1 MSEEGENICRLR
13 FCVYPYSAM
22 SNRDPI
28 DQPILVPMG
37 EYKRISRR
45 ELLRVAPLAVSGAL
59 LVPSIQ
65 KRLIHGGLAL
75 SDWAS
80 AKFFRQ
86 GLRAPTFRDSEVTP
100 FASFPY
106 NYSSL
111 LARNQSRQL
120 EPPRRRACATSGKL
134 FTGANPGPAQDS
146 CLPCWCSR
154 CVRACETALKPS
166 RKEWGPILKS
176 RGVSHTTGGQRCFTG

>member
-1 MSEEGENICRLR
+1 
-13 FCVYPYSAM
+13 M

-111 LARNQSRQL
+111 LDPGINLDNWSLRVEGLVQRPGNYSLAQIQALPKIRVC
-120 EPPRRRACATSGKL
+120 RAGVRTASAPVKL
-134 FTGANPGPAQDS
+134 
-146 CLPCWCSR
+146 
-154 CVRACETALKPS
+154 
-166 RKEWGPILKS
+166 
-176 RGVSHTTGGQRCFTG
+176 H